1 MPNNR
6 KARQKI
12 SLITYFLAMGLLPP
26 AIFIFNKPVSVNGIP
41 LLYTYIFLIWVLY
54 IFAIAF
60 LARKTD
66 N

>member
-1 MPNNR
+1 MQQHQ

-12 SLITYFLAMGLLPP
+12 NLITLFLAFGLLPP